1 MKDYESEVGKLWLK
15 KFKKSKPG
23 DQYKLLDI
31 MREVYPTKPARD
43 IPLDLEKDPMERERK
58 KEYRELLKQ
67 KAKLLKER
75 TA

>member
-15 KFKKSKPG
+15 KFKKSKAG
-23 DQYKLLDI
+23 DQFDLIEMMK
-31 MREVYPTKPARD
+31 ETYPTKPARE
-43 IPLDLEKDPMERERK
+43 IPMDLEKDPMERERK
-58 KEYRELLKQ
+58 KEYRQLLKE